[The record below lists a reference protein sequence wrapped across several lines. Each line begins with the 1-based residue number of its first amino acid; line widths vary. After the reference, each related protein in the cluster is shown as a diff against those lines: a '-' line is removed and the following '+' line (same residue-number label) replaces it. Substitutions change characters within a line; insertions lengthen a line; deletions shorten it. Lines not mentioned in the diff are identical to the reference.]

1 MYDRVTCYSPG
12 KVFLLIS
19 EHYRNGLLADDFRFG
34 KAIEDGTFFKSTL
47 DFYRDE
53 KLGCYHFNGV
63 TFPFLDGDG
72 DLNSLHSVFFEV
84 FLVHCLYGGDY
95 NKFLVGALGNLYDE
109 GGPHE
114 LEDGNFDVRVKSGD
128 IVIDAG
134 AWCGDFGAYAAFKG
148 AVTYAFEI
156 SGTTFRYLEETVAL
170 NEGKIVPVKMGLSNS
185 CKVMGVLSAR
195 GWMWNGLVSSSSNS
209 DSCEKVEVTTLDAFI
224 QEKKIKK
231 VDFIKAD
238 IEGVERDM
246 LEGAAYVLKTFA
258 PKLAICTYHLPDDPQ
273 VLRDRILSANP
284 RYKIVQMRHK
294 LYACVC

>member
-1 MYDRVTCYSPG
+1 
-12 KVFLLIS
+12 
-19 EHYRNGLLADDFRFG
+19 
-34 KAIEDGTFFKSTL
+34 
-47 DFYRDE
+47 
-53 KLGCYHFNGV
+53 
-63 TFPFLDGDG
+63 
-72 DLNSLHSVFFEV
+72 VFFEV
-84 FLVHCLYGGDY
+84 FLVHCLYGGNYD
-95 NKFLVGALGNLYDE
+95 KFLVSALGNLCDK
-109 GGPHE
+109 GGPYE
-114 LEDGNFDVRVKSGD
+114 LEDGDFDVRVKSGD

-148 AVTYAFEI
+148 ATTYAFEI
-156 SGTTFRYLEETVAL
+156 AEATFRHLEETAAL
-170 NEGKIVPVKMGLSNS
+170 NAGKILPVRMGLGNS
-185 CKVMGVLSAR
+185 CKEMRVFHTGNHVGDR
-195 GWMWNGLVSSSSNS
+195 LVSSSPSS
-209 DSCEKVEVTTLDAFI
+209 DAGEKVEVTTLDAFV